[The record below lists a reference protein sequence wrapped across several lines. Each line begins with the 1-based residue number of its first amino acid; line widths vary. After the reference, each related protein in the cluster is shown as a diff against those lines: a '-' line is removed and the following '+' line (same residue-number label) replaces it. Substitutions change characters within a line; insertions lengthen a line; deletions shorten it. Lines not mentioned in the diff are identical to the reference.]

1 MFANWAR
8 KGTRKWLGHAVGV
21 VGRERGSRTAQESGG
36 VGELVSEKPTQS
48 GSAAWGGC
56 DADDVA
62 TVDGTRLKGCEP
74 VTSGA
79 KSAATGSA
87 GERQTRRDW
96 ARKEQ
101 VRRDQL

>member
-8 KGTRKWLGHAVGV
+8 KGTAEV
-21 VGRERGSRTAQESGG
+21 VGTRCWSGRAREGSRNAQESGG
-36 VGELVSEKPTQS
+36 VGERVSEKPTQS
-48 GSAAWGGC
+48 GSAAWADATPTTGDGG
-56 DADDVA
+56 
-62 TVDGTRLKGCEP
+62 GTRLKGCEP